1 MTPEPNLPE
10 LGTIEGFYGKPW
22 SFEARATHV
31 SALAPHGY
39 RFYHYAPKADAF
51 LRRRWGEPHPKDD
64 FEALTKLASHCRAEG
79 VRFGVG
85 LSPYEIYLA
94 FDGAARAALKR
105 KLAELDAIGIGDLA
119 ILFDDMRGDV
129 PCLAETQI
137 EILNFVADHTK
148 AGRIITCPS
157 YYSDDPVLD
166 RFFGERPENY
176 LETLGWGLD
185 PAIDIFWTGPK
196 VCSPEV
202 GAGHLK
208 RVAETLGRKPF
219 LWDNYPVNDGQ
230 RMSPFLHL
238 HSFTGRDA
246 EIAPLI
252 AAHGVN
258 PASQAVLSRIPMLT
272 LEAIY
277 RGGDD
282 AGLFGKAAREVA
294 GERLARM
301 LEEDLPLL
309 QDNGLNGMSDEEKA
323 ALRNRYAAFDHACA
337 REILLWLDGEWRI
350 TNEIVLTQ

>member
-1 MTPEPNLPE
+1 MTPEPHLPE

-22 SFEARATHV
+22 SFAARAAHV

-51 LRRRWGEPHPKDD
+51 LRRRWGEPHPKED
-64 FEALTKLASHCRAEG
+64 FEALASLAAHCRAEG

-94 FDGAARAALKR
+94 FDEAARAALKR
-105 KLAELDAIGIGDLA
+105 KLAELDAIGIDDLA

-129 PCLAETQI
+129 PRLAETQI

-148 AGRIITCPS
+148 AGRLITCPS
-157 YYSDDPVLD
+157 YYSHDPVLD
-166 RFFGERPENY
+166 RFFGERPAHY

-185 PAIDIFWTGPK
+185 PAIGIFWTGPK
-196 VCSPEV
+196 VCSVEI
-202 GAGHLK
+202 GSDHLR
-208 RVAETLGRKPF
+208 RVAEMLGRKPF

-238 HSFTGRDA
+238 RAFEGRDA

-258 PASQAVLSRIPMLT
+258 PASQTMLSRIPMLT
-272 LEAIY
+272 LEATY
-277 RGGDD
+277 RGKGGT
-282 AGLFGKAAREVA
+282 GLFGSAARDVA
-294 GERLARM
+294 GERLAKM
-301 LEEDLPLL
+301 LEDDLALL
-309 QDNGLNGMSDEEKA
+309 QDKGLNGMTDEEKA
-323 ALRNRYAAFDHACA
+323 ALRIRYAAFDHACA
-337 REILLWLDGEWRI
+337 REIVQWLDGEWRI